1 MSKTMEAIKMIA
13 DAFESH
19 DGRAVEQAI
28 FTISD
33 ARLLMDAL
41 SEGPRFKGQASLR
54 PEAAQQSGVA
64 MMMAL
69 SPTRAEAML
78 ERLKADAVVSKFAT
92 ARECQAYRA
101 AVDDMLTMIRLGP
114 QSEPKE
120 KKNVD

>member
-54 PEAAQQSGVA
+54 PEGVA
-64 MMMAL
+64 IEVTSAMEEAGMKMAKFQYNL
-69 SPTRAEAML
+69 PVTRASVFAIFNAML
-78 ERLKADAVVSKFAT
+78 DARS
-92 ARECQAYRA
+92 
-101 AVDDMLTMIRLGP
+101 P
-114 QSEPKE
+114 QEKSSEEPK
-120 KKNVD
+120 

>member
-54 PEAAQQSGVA
+54 PEGVA
-64 MMMAL
+64 IGLLREVANEVGAHELGTDLNLRIAEFL
-69 SPTRAEAML
+69 SSQLPQ
-78 ERLKADAVVSKFAT
+78 DGSK
-92 ARECQAYRA
+92 
-101 AVDDMLTMIRLGP
+101 
-114 QSEPKE
+114 
-120 KKNVD
+120 